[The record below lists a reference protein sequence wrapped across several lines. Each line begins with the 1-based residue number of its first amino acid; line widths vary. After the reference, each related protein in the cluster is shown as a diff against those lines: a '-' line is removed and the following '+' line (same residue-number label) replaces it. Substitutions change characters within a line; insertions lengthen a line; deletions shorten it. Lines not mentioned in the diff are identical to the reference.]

1 MKVLLFRVPVLQAL
15 GATGVF
21 CVASGCV
28 GPAARVLNVQKS
40 HYTPRTVAMLRE
52 TGYSMAFTA
61 VRGLARPAAG
71 ARFELPRC
79 DTRDVPGRI
88 PRGVVRPRGAG

>member
-1 MKVLLFRVPVLQAL
+1 
-15 GATGVF
+15 
-21 CVASGCV
+21 VAFGCV

-40 HYTPRTVAMLRE
+40 HHTPRTVTILRE

-61 VRGLARPAAG
+61 VRGLARPATG